1 MKRANG
7 RAVYGH
13 VITKFSGMGRFTY
26 PWCSASRAR
35 GLSAIKFQPSSE
47 TRVKGV
53 FYFILWT
60 VSWFVFCFN
69 SSVSFATHFC
79 WLVIR
84 LGSEEGIGRG
94 ASHLITNR
102 KKVAETEKKNVN
114 LDGNFQA
121 PNGKREYRQL
131 VLQTLKKLP

>member
-1 MKRANG
+1 MKRAG
-7 RAVYGH
+7 GQAVYGH

-94 ASHLITNR
+94 GLRTLLQIAKKSQRLKR
-102 KKVAETEKKNVN
+102 KM
-114 LDGNFQA
+114 
-121 PNGKREYRQL
+121 
-131 VLQTLKKLP
+131 